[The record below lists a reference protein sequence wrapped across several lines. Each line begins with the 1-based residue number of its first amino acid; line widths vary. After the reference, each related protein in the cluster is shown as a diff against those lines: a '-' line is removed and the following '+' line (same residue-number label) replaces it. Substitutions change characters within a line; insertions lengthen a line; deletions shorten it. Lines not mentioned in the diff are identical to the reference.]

1 MEAHQASL
9 SLTVS
14 WSFLRFMP
22 VESAILFNHIT
33 LCHSLL
39 LLPSIFLSIRAFPV
53 NRLFTSGDKNIG
65 ASASTSVPPNEYSG
79 LISFRLYWF
88 DLVVQGTL
96 KSLLQHYNSKS
107 SILGLQPFLWTNS
120 HIHTWLLEKYFTYI
134 TGFYISLYTSFLF
147 CQFYMV

>member
-1 MEAHQASL
+1 MEAQPASL

-22 VESAILFNHIT
+22 VESVILFNHIT

-53 NRLFTSGDKNIG
+53 NRLFTSGGKNIG
-65 ASASTSVPPNEYSG
+65 ASASTSVLPMNIQDWFPLGFTG
-79 LISFRLYWF
+79 LSCGPRDSQEPSPALQFKAINSLAFSLFCGPTFTSIYDYW
-88 DLVVQGTL
+88 
-96 KSLLQHYNSKS
+96 KN
-107 SILGLQPFLWTNS
+107 IL
-120 HIHTWLLEKYFTYI
+120 HIF
-134 TGFYISLYTSFLF
+134 FTSFLF